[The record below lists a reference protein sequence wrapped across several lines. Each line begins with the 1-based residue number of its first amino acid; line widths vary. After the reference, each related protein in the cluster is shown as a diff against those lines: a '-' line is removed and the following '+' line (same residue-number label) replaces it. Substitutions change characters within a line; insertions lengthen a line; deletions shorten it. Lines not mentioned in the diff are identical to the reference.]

1 MRSGEDSPPSIG
13 LAAPRP
19 STPAAAD
26 PEAATTAVRRVDDT
40 RVLRLRHEAAAAF
53 LADLPDTA

>member
-19 STPAAAD
+19 SKPAAD